1 LLKGKEAYL
10 IFMTIHIAIMQINVT
25 VSNVI
30 RKIVHKKY
38 LYIIVVLLLLL
49 SFKYTDLNENVTAFF
64 FLCFL

>member
-1 LLKGKEAYL
+1 
-10 IFMTIHIAIMQINVT
+10 MTIHIAIMQINVT